1 MRRAGRFGTGKELPP
16 PPYRLQELVYAIS
29 ERETVF
35 FVEGEKDVE
44 SLMKIGITASTLA
57 GGIGGWDSYDLKDY
71 FNSADL
77 VLIPDND
84 DAGREGMMRFGER
97 VSRRVKRLRLLELSD
112 LKAKGDVSDWLDQNN
127 TTADGFLSLV
137 SRSAKD

>member
-1 MRRAGRFGTGKELPP
+1 
-16 PPYRLQELVYAIS
+16 
-29 ERETVF
+29 
-35 FVEGEKDVE
+35 
-44 SLMKIGITASTLA
+44 MKIGITASTLA

-97 VSRRVKRLRLLELSD
+97 VSRHAKRLRWLELSD
-112 LKAKGDVSDWLDQNN
+112 LKQKETSVTGLI
-127 TTADGFLSLV
+127 
-137 SRSAKD
+137 

>member
-1 MRRAGRFGTGKELPP
+1 MRRAGRSGTGKELPP
-16 PPYRLQELVYAIS
+16 PYRLPELVNAIS

-71 FNSADL
+71 FN
-77 VLIPDND
+77 
-84 DAGREGMMRFGER
+84 
-97 VSRRVKRLRLLELSD
+97 LS
-112 LKAKGDVSDWLDQNN
+112 
-127 TTADGFLSLV
+127 
-137 SRSAKD
+137 

>member
-1 MRRAGRFGTGKELPP
+1 MRLAPKDFRRLRHEKRAGRSGTGKELPP
-16 PPYRLQELVYAIS
+16 PYRLPELVNAIS

-84 DAGREGMMRFGER
+84 DAGREGMAKFGEGLKTCQK
-97 VSRRVKRLRLLELSD
+97 VKV
-112 LKAKGDVSDWLDQNN
+112 A
-127 TTADGFLSLV
+127 
-137 SRSAKD
+137 